1 MASIRERVSA
11 DGKKSFHV
19 QVRLQGFPP
28 QTKTFDTK
36 TEAKRWAQYVET
48 ELRAGRYMPV
58 ARAQRRTVK
67 DMLEEYRQRVLIPLK
82 PKRVRDQGRNLTG
95 GSRRSATTAWQTSQ
109 RSRLAVPVMSC

>member
-67 DMLEEYRQRVLIPLK
+67 DMLEE
-82 PKRVRDQGRNLTG
+82 
-95 GSRRSATTAWQTSQ
+95 
-109 RSRLAVPVMSC
+109 